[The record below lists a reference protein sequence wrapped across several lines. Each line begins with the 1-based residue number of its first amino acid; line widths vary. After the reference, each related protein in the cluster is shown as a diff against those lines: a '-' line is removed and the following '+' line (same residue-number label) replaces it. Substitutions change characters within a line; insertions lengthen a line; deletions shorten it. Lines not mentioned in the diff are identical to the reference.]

1 MEKIKRFFKQIVRV
15 IVRTAIRIYFV
26 VVYRVKVIGTE
37 NIPKDKRQPLIYC
50 GNHRTYKDPPL
61 IVVTAKR
68 HVRFLA
74 KEELRKNPF
83 LAFLGVVFDGIYV
96 KRDSKDVTAL
106 KTTLKALKNGES
118 IALFPEGTRNG
129 MEKGQKAKDGAA
141 FFAVRTGAKVIP
153 VGISGGEKPFKKM
166 TIKYG
171 EPMDFSGR
179 SKDELDEITDEIME
193 KIVEL
198 TK

>member
-1 MEKIKRFFKQIVRV
+1 MNIFKQIIRA

-26 VVYRVKVIGTE
+26 VVHRVKVIGTE
-37 NIPKDKRQPLIYC
+37 NIPKDKKEPLIYC

-83 LAFLGVVFDGIYV
+83 FAFLGVVFNGIYV
-96 KRDSKDVTAL
+96 KRDSKDISAL
-106 KTTLKALKNGES
+106 KTTLKALKDGES

-141 FFAVRTGAKVIP
+141 FFAVRTGARVIP
-153 VGISGGEKPFKKM
+153 VGISGGEKPFGKM
-166 TIKYG
+166 TIRYG
-171 EPMDFSGR
+171 EPMSFKNR

-193 KIVEL
+193 KIIEL

>member
-1 MEKIKRFFKQIVRV
+1 MKILKEIVRI

-26 VVYRVKVIGTE
+26 VVYRVKVEGRE
-37 NIPKDKRQPLIYC
+37 NIPTDKTEPLIYC
-50 GNHRTYKDPPL
+50 GNHRTYADPPL

-74 KEELRKNPF
+74 KEELSKNPLF
-83 LAFLGVVFDGIYV
+83 AFLGVVFDGIYV
-96 KRDSKDVTAL
+96 KRDSKDVSAL
-106 KTTLKALKNGES
+106 KTTLKALKDGES

-166 TIKYG
+166 YIKYG
-171 EPMDFSGR
+171 QPLDFSGR
-179 SKDELDEITDEIME
+179 SKDELDEVTNEIME

-198 TK
+198 SK

>member
-1 MEKIKRFFKQIVRV
+1 MNIFKQIIRA

-26 VVYRVKVIGTE
+26 VVHRVKVIGTE
-37 NIPKDKRQPLIYC
+37 NIPKDKKEPLIYC

-83 LAFLGVVFDGIYV
+83 FAFLGVVFNGIYV
-96 KRDSKDVTAL
+96 KIDSKDISAL
-106 KTTLKALKNGES
+106 KTTLKALKDGES

-141 FFAVRTGAKVIP
+141 FFAVRTGARVIP
-153 VGISGGEKPFKKM
+153 VGISGGEKPFGKM
-166 TIKYG
+166 TIRYG
-171 EPMDFSGR
+171 EPMSFKNR
-179 SKDELDEITDEIME
+179 SKDELDEITEEIME
-193 KIVEL
+193 KILEL
-198 TK
+198 AK